1 MWSKG
6 QQEQHSRNQDRQK
19 VPGQRLVDL
28 KLLDARRRRTL
39 HHSRKAVS
47 VHSANGKEPVC
58 HSRSYI
64 PQEIAVKHLASSIP
78 ASPVKH
84 TCVSPNTQCSSYAQT
99 TNPIQINVLPR
110 QIRHRWLCRSRS
122 CSHQEISDKKLTNR
136 FEKPQW
142 MGSNVLLKRKSL
154 LPTCEAGCLRI
165 PLLPLGNTRG
175 VLMLSLSSSLSAL
188 SLAGGEMLPMLP

>member
-1 MWSKG
+1 MLRWTKTLMWSKG

-39 HHSRKAVS
+39 HHSRKTVS

-64 PQEIAVKHLASSIP
+64 PQEIAVKHLASSTP

-122 CSHQEISDKKLTNR
+122 CSHQEISDKKFTNLIVLENHDEWGQTYCWN
-136 FEKPQW
+136 EKVCCQPVRQLA
-142 MGSNVLLKRKSL
+142 SAS
-154 LPTCEAGCLRI
+154 P
-165 PLLPLGNTRG
+165 
-175 VLMLSLSSSLSAL
+175 SS
-188 SLAGGEMLPMLP
+188 P